1 MCLYPKLIKNPRYK
15 ANNKNG
21 GRIPELTDKRALVV
35 PASCGKCM
43 ECRRKKTNEWKV
55 RLQED
60 IKVNTNGKFVTL
72 TFSEQSLST
81 LGENISEHIKGYERE
96 NQIAVLGVRRFL
108 ERWRKK
114 YKKSVRHWLVTELG
128 QNNTERIHIHGII
141 WTDHES
147 EISRIWKYG
156 NINIGSNKW
165 KNGELIY
172 KGIHY
177 CNAKSVNYMVKY
189 LNKADPKHKEYRP
202 KTMTSPNIGGN
213 FLNTAAAKTNKF
225 KKNGD
230 TKLYYKSP
238 EGTKIALPQY
248 YRMKLYNDDER
259 EKLWMEMLD
268 KEVRYINGNK
278 IDISKGNDDYF
289 KTLKVEQQKNKR
301 LGYGDNSKNWQKKL
315 YEEERRQARIDRVKF
330 GTIRKKTISDAA
342 KAESITIDKKQD
354 EELVNHLKSINL
366 ETIKNIF

>member
-15 ANNKNG
+15 ANKKNG
-21 GRIPELTDKRALVV
+21 GKIPEIIDRRALVV

-43 ECRRKKTNEWKV
+43 ECRRKKANEWKV

-60 IKVNTNGKFVTL
+60 IKVNTNAKFVTL
-72 TFSEQSLST
+72 TFSEESLKE
-81 LGENISEHIKGYERE
+81 LKECAMAKNGYALENEA
-96 NQIAVLGVRRFL
+96 AVIGVRRFL

-141 WTDHES
+141 WTELDS

-165 KNGELIY
+165 ADGKLIY

-213 FLNTAAAKTNKF
+213 FLESEAAKTNKF
-225 KKNGD
+225 KKNGE

-248 YRMKLYNDDER
+248 YRTKLYSDDER

-268 KEVRYINGNK
+268 KEVRFINGNK
-278 IDISKGNDDYF
+278 IDISNGN
-289 KTLKVEQQKNKR
+289 R
-301 LGYGDNSKNWQKKL
+301 S
-315 YEEERRQARIDRVKF
+315 
-330 GTIRKKTISDAA
+330 
-342 KAESITIDKKQD
+342 
-354 EELVNHLKSINL
+354 
-366 ETIKNIF
+366 